1 MCSYAPG
8 MAADPIDPT
17 AGAPTNEP
25 VLVRQAGVADLDRL
39 APLFDRYRQFQ
50 GQAGDVPA
58 ARAFLRARFDHGES
72 IVFLAHDGYRALGFA
87 QLYPSFSSVSL
98 ARVFLLNDLFV
109 DEAGR
114 RRGIATR
121 LLAAVEDCAKALD
134 GKRVTLFVARPNTS
148 AQALYE
154 SRGWTR
160 DEQFF
165 VYHRYP

>member
-1 MCSYAPG
+1 

-17 AGAPTNEP
+17 AGAPLIEP
-25 VLVRQAGVADLDRL
+25 VLVRQAVVADLDRL

-72 IVFLAHDGYRALGFA
+72 IVFLAHGGDRALGFA

-121 LLAAVEDCAKALD
+121 LLAAVEACARALD